1 MKKHKVCLSKDDL
14 TCLFE
19 MFVVDYVEIA
29 ELFVKEVLEK
39 HEYDES
45 SYNVLISIYT
55 KYGMCKDAVL
65 IAEKAKARFEKL
77 GLGFYACLMDVYKV
91 NGDMKAAMKAFMEME
106 DRGIVADEGIYMA
119 LLGIFCRGGSVKLCA
134 VVLEEMRRVGCRP
147 DEGLRMDLMKLFVKE
162 GMVSEAEI
170 LAKDEFFK
178 DSESLSAVVEAMA
191 DKGRPLEALE
201 IIKNMLK
208 SGKNV
213 DGCVYASLIHGC
225 GRNGLIEDAEKVFE
239 EFKFMEGAENAEKFE
254 SVYTSMVYLYS
265 KTEMRTKAEMF
276 FNQMETEFG
285 FAGSEKVFLCMMSMY
300 GALGLFND
308 VERMFGRWKSSCSSL
323 TVDAYAV
330 LLEALSKSGK
340 MNRARDSLLEMRS
353 SGIHPNGSV
362 YSSMM
367 EGYLLLGLV
376 NHAIALL
383 DEYKLLGLE
392 MDDVIVSSVIS
403 TLIQAG
409 RYMDLGVYL
418 EKMLRQGINIP
429 KDKGMFLVKMCRDNS
444 CLEKLGKLLQ

>member
-1 MKKHKVCLSKDDL
+1 
-14 TCLFE
+14 
-19 MFVVDYVEIA
+19 MFVVNYVEIA
-29 ELFVKEVLEK
+29 EFFVMEVLEK

-55 KYGMCKDAVL
+55 KYGMCEDAIM

-91 NGDMKAAMKAFMEME
+91 NGDMREAMKTFMEME
-106 DRGIVADEGIYMA
+106 DKGIVADEGIYMA
-119 LLGIFCRGGSVKLCA
+119 LLGIFCRGGSVKLCS
-134 VVLEEMRRVGCRP
+134 VVLEEMRQVGCRP
-147 DEGLRMDLMKLFVKE
+147 DEGLRMDLMKLFLKE
-162 GMVSEAEI
+162 GMVCEAEI
-170 LAKDEFFK
+170 LAKDEFLK
-178 DSESLSAVVEAMA
+178 DSESMPAVVEAMA

-201 IIKNMLK
+201 IIKNMRK

-239 EFKFMEGAENAEKFE
+239 DFKLLEGAENAEKFE

-265 KTEMRTKAEMF
+265 KTEMREKAEMF
-276 FNQMETEFG
+276 FNQMEGELG
-285 FAGSEKVFLCMMSMY
+285 FAGSEKVFSYMMSMY

-308 VERMFGRWKSSCSSL
+308 VERMFERWKRSCFSL
-323 TVDAYAV
+323 NVDAYAF

-340 MNRARDSLLEMRS
+340 MNRARDFLFEMRS
-353 SGIHPNGSV
+353 SGMHPNNSI
-362 YSSMM
+362 YLSLM

-376 NHAIALL
+376 NHAVVLL

-392 MDDVIVSSVIS
+392 MDDVMASSVIG

-418 EKMLRQGINIP
+418 EKMTRQGITIP
-429 KDKGMFLVKMCRDNS
+429 QDKGMFLVKMCGDSS